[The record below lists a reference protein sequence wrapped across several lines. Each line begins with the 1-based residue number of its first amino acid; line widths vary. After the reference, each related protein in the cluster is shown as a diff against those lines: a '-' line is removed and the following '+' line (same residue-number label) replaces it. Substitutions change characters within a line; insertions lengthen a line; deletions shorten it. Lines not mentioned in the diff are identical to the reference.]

1 MLHCRLWI
9 GISLALLMWC
19 SSSVTQS
26 CHLWFQ
32 VFSSEGCW
40 YGVNECLQIL
50 GGMGY
55 MKDYPYER
63 ILRDARIAMIFEGT
77 NEILR
82 IFIALM
88 GICTFSHWFIHKF
101 LKETLWQQD
110 QTGSWRC
117 CHRSDLHQ
125 HFTKLYFSGFLYI
138 WNKPWL
144 CQPKLGKWPRCT
156 RSLKR
161 KQTLIGLDC
170 Q

>member
-1 MLHCRLWI
+1 VVFKFSDTVM
-9 GISLALLMWC
+9 
-19 SSSVTQS
+19 S

-63 ILRDARIAMIFEGT
+63 ILRDARVAMIFEGT

-88 GICTFSHWFIHKF
+88 GICTF
-101 LKETLWQQD
+101 
-110 QTGSWRC
+110 
-117 CHRSDLHQ
+117 
-125 HFTKLYFSGFLYI
+125 
-138 WNKPWL
+138 
-144 CQPKLGKWPRCT
+144 CQ
-156 RSLKR
+156 
-161 KQTLIGLDC
+161 
-170 Q
+170 